1 MAAPAYRPGG
11 PPPDASPD
19 VPLFEL
25 TPELIDAASIEERDH
40 IVRDLEKQDLLR
52 LPFDKIAI
60 RFPME
65 KIADV
70 FGIVPDDV
78 PDTKTVLTMYVEGA
92 LHIKPCYATYK
103 VTSDDE
109 YRRGVTKE
117 EMDAKVASGEA
128 KIIPVV
134 SPTVGS
140 STFYSATRSRS
151 KKYDL
156 NELEKTTQPPNPS
169 EKLTTDNKYDPELDI
184 ETSPPPEGAVDSE
197 GAESDPSFSSDT
209 EEDTSGLTVDEVFPI
224 DTNRNWVTVEFAYL
238 ANYAAQSGFSYYS
251 GGGLRYGLTLGKMIF
266 LDHPHV
272 QDSFAIEGSFFLYK
286 ILNYLNAGD
295 AYTVVPL
302 MATARYT
309 IQFGESFGFFLYG
322 GLVKSIV
329 TSAVASTGPG
339 LDSLNSILPAVGAG
353 FLFGIGP
360 HWDLRMDL
368 GLDTLGAGLVLRF

>member
-1 MAAPAYRPGG
+1 MTDVLDRIAAEFRPPTRDPILAAPAYRPGG

-117 EMDAKVASGEA
+117 EMDAKIASGEA

-134 SPTVGS
+134 SPTMGS

-156 NELEKTTQPPNPS
+156 NELEKDRVGITQEFHS
-169 EKLTTDNKYDPELDI
+169 LACEALTILLASLAARNVVKDVRYNGRVGKGANSKPVYDEDGVTYI
-184 ETSPPPEGAVDSE
+184 SRTVVRPPPVSE
-197 GAESDPSFSSDT
+197 MENDP
-209 EEDTSGLTVDEVFPI
+209 
-224 DTNRNWVTVEFAYL
+224 
-238 ANYAAQSGFSYYS
+238 
-251 GGGLRYGLTLGKMIF
+251 
-266 LDHPHV
+266 DHPPRGHSV
-272 QDSFAIEGSFFLYK
+272 PHLRRGHQH
-286 ILNYLNAGD
+286 
-295 AYTVVPL
+295 TVVYGKGRTGRRLQWFAPTYVNFDP
-302 MATARYT
+302 AFIPKPHRY
-309 IQFGESFGFFLYG
+309 
-322 GLVKSIV
+322 VV
-329 TSAVASTGPG
+329 RP
-339 LDSLNSILPAVGAG
+339 
-353 FLFGIGP
+353 
-360 HWDLRMDL
+360 
-368 GLDTLGAGLVLRF
+368 